1 MSDVAYMVVFR
12 GELVDGAELEQVKE
26 SLQNLCKLTAEKVE
40 QLFNLP
46 AVVLKKNLSHEL
58 AQSFTHQLERIG
70 VIAEVKAMDEAKV
83 VAVSDSSIAAAIDSA
98 EVASGDAADISD
110 TAVADGQGSRLQ
122 VEFHGKGDEYFKIWI
137 VNIFLTILTLGI
149 YSAWAKVRNHR
160 YFYSNTQIGEGS
172 FEYTADPVSIL
183 KGRIVAVIFLIAFN
197 YSATAMPTLYLILL
211 AVLLLAL
218 PWLINRSMAFRL
230 RNTVYRNV
238 RFNFGGSYVGA
249 LMAFIIWPLL
259 GMLTAGILLPYA
271 IFKQNQYLVE
281 NAHYGTTP
289 FSPEFVA
296 RDVYGVAIR
305 AFLFILAAGALV
317 GLGSLMGP
325 LIALG
330 VIAAMVLYFF
340 GFCYFAANI
349 NNLIYSKAR
358 LSGHGF
364 DSTMETRGLAFIY
377 FTNWILLSFT
387 LGLAAP
393 WAKVRLAEYR
403 AQHLAVIT
411 NGSLDTFIAAEEK
424 QVSSLGEEIGEA
436 FDLDIGL

>member
-12 GELVDGAELEQVKE
+12 GELVDGAELEQVKD

-58 AQSFTHQLERIG
+58 AQGFKHQLERIG
-70 VIAEVKAMDEAKV
+70 VITEVKAMEDAKV
-83 VAVSDSSIAAAIDSA
+83 VAVSDSTLAAAA
-98 EVASGDAADISD
+98 PQSGDE
-110 TAVADGQGSRLQ
+110 AVAAIRAENADQGERLQ

-183 KGRIVAVIFLIAFN
+183 KGRIIAVIFLIAFN

-211 AVLLLAL
+211 AVLMIAL
-218 PWLINRSMAFRL
+218 PWLINRSMAFRCH
-230 RNTVYRNV
+230 NTVYRNV
-238 RFNFGGSYVGA
+238 RFSFGGSYVGA

-296 RDVYGVAIR
+296 RDVYGIAIR
-305 AFLFILAAGALV
+305 AFLLLLAAGALV

-325 LIALG
+325 LIALA

-340 GFCYFAANI
+340 GFCYFTANI
-349 NNLIYSKAR
+349 GNLIYNKAK

-364 DSTMETRGLAFIY
+364 DSTLETKGLAFIY

-403 AQHLAVIT
+403 AQHLAVLA

-424 QVSSLGEEIGEA
+424 QVNSLGEEIGEA
-436 FDLDIGL
+436 FDIDIGL